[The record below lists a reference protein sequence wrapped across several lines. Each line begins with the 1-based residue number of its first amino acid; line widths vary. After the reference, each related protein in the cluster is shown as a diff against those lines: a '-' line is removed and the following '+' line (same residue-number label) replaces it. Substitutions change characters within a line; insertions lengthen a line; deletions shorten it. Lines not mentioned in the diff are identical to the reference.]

1 MTRTRDWRRHQRER
15 IRRRRAHYFTVRWA
29 HELGDPR
36 LIDIVSEHPQIC
48 SCDFCQNHYPRG
60 KSPVELRAP
69 GAPPPPSASALSEEV
84 AFLDSPDVDTD
95 IDWDDEEEDLLY
107 DEMMPRVV
115 YGRKTISASVV
126 YVEPRFTFRDE
137 EEVDLLDDEMLPR
150 VAYGRETLNL
160 PVVYVEPRFAL
171 FRDDEEEIDP
181 T

>member
-1 MTRTRDWRRHQRER
+1 
-15 IRRRRAHYFTVRWA
+15 
-29 HELGDPR
+29 
-36 LIDIVSEHPQIC
+36 
-48 SCDFCQNHYPRG
+48 
-60 KSPVELRAP
+60 
-69 GAPPPPSASALSEEV
+69 
-84 AFLDSPDVDTD
+84 LDSPDVDTD

-126 YVEPRFTFRDE
+126 YVEPRFAFRDE
-137 EEVDLLDDEMLPR
+137 EEVDLLDDERLPR

-171 FRDDEEEIDP
+171 FRDEEEEIDP